1 MAWLISHECP
11 SSCLL
16 YVIYESYCMML
27 YMWNSVVTLYCYSVG
42 KLLYGIGLSPYVV
55 IQLVC
60 LLYGIGLV
68 SYVTIQSM
76 TVHQS
81 WVLNRVNTLWYCSD
95 GDYSPELTL

>member
-1 MAWLISHECP
+1 MAWLSGHECL

-16 YVIYESYCMML
+16 YVIYEYHCMML
-27 YMWNSVVTLYCYSVG
+27 YLWNRVVTLCCYSVG
-42 KLLYGIGLSPYVV
+42 KLLCEIGLSPYVV

-68 SYVTIQSM
+68 SHVTEQSM

-81 WVLNRVNTLWYCSD
+81 
-95 GDYSPELTL
+95 